1 MRMWS
6 WRSAGVEGSPLPL
19 WGPQCAVLMGEVE
32 EAGVPSL
39 AAEGEIH
46 TPGEERGSLSWTGDI
61 ALASPGEPAAD

>member
-6 WRSAGVEGSPLPL
+6 WRSVGVEGSPRLL
-19 WGPQCAVLMGEVE
+19 WEPQCAVLMGEVE

-46 TPGEERGSLSWTGDI
+46 TPEGERGSLSWTGDI
-61 ALASPGEPAAD
+61 DLASPGEPEAD